1 MPNEKAILTISTR
14 GEISIEVVDEKDD
27 FLRVMQQ
34 AVGGRVQTVPGIG
47 RLSRIF
53 GQLNLIMIC
62 NEDVMG
68 QALEC
73 NLLAGS
79 ISGYE
84 PLFGPVAIVQRIR
97 TEDGELDLAP
107 FSIDE
112 AVRLY
117 RRGLLMT
124 FEMEG

>member
-14 GEISIEVVDEKDD
+14 GEISIEVVEEKDD

-34 AVGGRVQTVPGIG
+34 AVDGRVQTVPGIG

-73 NLLAGS
+73 NLLAGF